1 MAVGKVEKSDG
12 EEQVL
17 KNDLMYHHAFALFQ
31 TYAALINI
39 PICIYWAGG
48 PQRTQAILSETDSVA
63 ILLVAIF
70 SIIWGVGIV
79 FFGLACKI
87 AGVGLG
93 TNLSMGI
100 IAVIGTFL
108 PLIVEGTLISAA
120 GGVICTGLAISCV
133 GLSLSTKALAMKDKD
148 ESEIDEHGN
157 EGVSININ
165 ASEVDPVL
173 HESDE
178 KGDADSAEYVHDLDT
193 DDVRDKKKNPHW
205 EKVPSVELLHTP
217 PVLRKKPSKKISK
230 QADFQHPTW
239 KKIAVCVATGVFCSQ
254 LQFAFI
260 FGGEISDLALGKIES
275 DNILPGST
283 PDSGGAAIIWLLA
296 ISLSAP
302 VSIVHALYSSPA
314 PLSSVIKAP
323 LSRHLKIIVTT
334 SFPFLAHIHIYGVC
348 STTLF
353 PAKVASSVGWPML
366 MMITTG
372 QALILSVILGE
383 WKAASEGTIRTLKC
397 SILTTVVGIGVLMA
411 SLAVA

>member
-63 ILLVAIF
+63 ILLVVIF
-70 SIIWGVGIV
+70 SIIWGVGTV

-108 PLIVEGTLISAA
+108 PLIVEDNLISAA
-120 GGVICTGLAISCV
+120 GGVICTGLAICCV
-133 GLSLSTKALAMKDKD
+133 GLSLSTKALAMRDKD
-148 ESEIDEHGN
+148 ESEIDEHGD

-165 ASEVDPVL
+165 ASKVDDPVL

-178 KGDADSAEYVHDLDT
+178 NGDANSAEYVHDLGT
-193 DDVRDKKKNPHW
+193 DDVRDNKNNP
-205 EKVPSVELLHTP
+205 E
-217 PVLRKKPSKKISK
+217 ISK
-230 QADFQHPTW
+230 QADFQNPTW
-239 KKIAVCVATGVFCSQ
+239 KKIAVCVATGVCASQ

-275 DNILPGST
+275 YTILSGST

-323 LSRHLKIIVTT
+323 LSRHLKIIFTT